1 MKAAK
6 NDALR
11 KETLARDL
19 KDKIDMIQDENEDIR
34 GKQSEIERVKEMNK
48 KLKLE
53 IEIKEN

>member
-1 MKAAK
+1 
-6 NDALR
+6 
-11 KETLARDL
+11 
-19 KDKIDMIQDENEDIR
+19 MIQDENEDIR